1 MGKINVKK
9 SILEIVKKNNL
20 EILKIDLCNDYEFAA
35 GYCLEHYD
43 DPTKYEMGT
52 KDPKYNAEIWIP
64 VRKKD

>member
-1 MGKINVKK
+1 MIQVFTQF
-9 SILEIVKKNNL
+9 LRL
-20 EILKIDLCNDYEFAA
+20 LKRRQIPCVFSCEQNDYEFAA